1 MSELFCLIAERDY
14 KIILKVYYEDVLQ
27 NWYSQEVKIKY
38 TTSNVVYNGKIGIVN
53 YIVDE
58 EILIDKENIPK

>member
-58 EILIDKENIPK
+58 EVLIDKGNIP